1 GTPQTYIEKV
11 DKFDKEWYVKVSN
24 EYDDICTETDLRDA
38 LDMLGDGWSSS
49 WDQFS
54 KIPATTIEDILTT
67 YRSKCTAFQ
76 AGLAAPKVSE
86 SSYQSAFGALA
97 EAVQE
102 HVSAQPGLPALHWF
116 DTHSANIRRADGT
129 CRKPDG
135 CFSVH
140 PARHQWKDIAVVVEI
155 KDHMVDGKDHHPRGQ
170 ILQDFIDMAENQPRR
185 FMLGLALGKGHAIH
199 LYACVPGGIY
209 IAKLGNL
216 HLAGVGK
223 LRSAGPDDPN
233 EHEQRVVAFLL
244 FLYKRLGEDYG
255 YLTTR
260 RIDVPG
266 SFILGDIVG
275 ASTDDSYT
283 ITSKSAV
290 VLKSAK
296 RVLGRH
302 GYLKGQR
309 TWAYPAKVTNGG
321 KSIHAYFKF
330 QWAFDGDLE
339 LDVHQFVLDR
349 RVPHVPEL
357 LYTT

>member
-76 AGLAAPKVSE
+76 AGLAAPK
-86 SSYQSAFGALA
+86 
-97 EAVQE
+97 
-102 HVSAQPGLPALHWF
+102 
-116 DTHSANIRRADGT
+116 
-129 CRKPDG
+129 
-135 CFSVH
+135 
-140 PARHQWKDIAVVVEI
+140 WKDIAVVVEI

-223 LRSAGPDDPN
+223 L
-233 EHEQRVVAFLL
+233 
-244 FLYKRLGEDYG
+244 
-255 YLTTR
+255 
-260 RIDVPG
+260 
-266 SFILGDIVG
+266 
-275 ASTDDSYT
+275 
-283 ITSKSAV
+283 
-290 VLKSAK
+290 
-296 RVLGRH
+296 
-302 GYLKGQR
+302 
-309 TWAYPAKVTNGG
+309 
-321 KSIHAYFKF
+321 
-330 QWAFDGDLE
+330 
-339 LDVHQFVLDR
+339 
-349 RVPHVPEL
+349 
-357 LYTT
+357 